1 MQIAKSNYRAIRFT
15 NASQAWSF
23 LKTLDDSTLSRSLL
37 LVFLLLCSAF
47 FSACEVAYFSLNSLQ
62 LNEMSKKKG
71 RMGRIVNSLLA
82 KPRELLITIYIGN
95 EFVNIAISILI
106 TSIAINLFGSTGVG
120 IAIGLS
126 TLLLLIFGDIIPKS
140 ISIKFTQSYA
150 LFSAYPLQAFAKL
163 VQPAQELFS
172 IWTEKIIGSMGIL
185 PHSLKESPIS
195 DEEFRAMVQVGEG
208 EGVID
213 SDERELIQNVIEF
226 GETTVAEIMTPK
238 IDMFTV
244 NIEDSLNDILPRII
258 ENFYSRVPVYGV
270 DEEGILGILFTK
282 DLTRHKHVPREK
294 INLKSILHSTV
305 SVPQSKKI
313 KEMLEEFRKLKRH
326 MAIVLDE
333 YGSVCG
339 LVTLEDVIE
348 ELVGEIDSEMRQEEL
363 PLKKLDENHYR
374 IAGTYSLAEFNESFQ
389 SELPENDY
397 DTVGGYVFGLF
408 GRIPRSGESTTV
420 DRFKFLVQKMK
431 GSRILNLYL
440 TLMSPRSLPDKE
452 QAEIPED

>member
-1 MQIAKSNYRAIRFT
+1 
-15 NASQAWSF
+15 
-23 LKTLDDSTLSRSLL
+23 LDESLFARSLL

-62 LNEMSKKKG
+62 LNEMSEKKG
-71 RMGRIVNSLLA
+71 HLGRIVNSLLE

-95 EFVNIAISILI
+95 EFVNIAISVVV
-106 TSIAINLFGSTGVG
+106 TSIAINVFGNLGVG
-120 IAIGLS
+120 IAIGVG
-126 TLLLLIFGDIIPKS
+126 TLLLLVFGDIIPKS
-140 ISIKFTQSYA
+140 ISLKFSQPYA
-150 LFSAYPLQAFAKL
+150 LFSAYPLTIFAKI
-163 VQPAQELFS
+163 VQPAQKLFS
-172 IWTEKIIGSMGIL
+172 IWTEKIISYMGIL
-185 PHSLKESPIS
+185 PHGLKESPIT

-226 GETTVAEIMTPK
+226 GETTVDEIMTPK

-244 NIEDSLNDILPRII
+244 GIEDSLDDILPRII
-258 ENFYSRVPVYGV
+258 ENFYSRVPVYGE
-270 DEEGILGILFTK
+270 DEEGILGILYTK
-282 DLTRHKHVPREK
+282 DLTRLKHLPREK
-294 INLKSILHSTV
+294 VSLKSILHDTI

-313 KEMLEEFRKLKRH
+313 KEMLEEFRRMKRH

-339 LVTLEDVIE
+339 LVTLEDILE

-363 PLKKLDENHYR
+363 PLKRLNENHYR
-374 IAGTYSLAEFNESFQ
+374 IVGAYSLAEFNESFQ
-389 SELPENDY
+389 SDLPENDY

-420 DRFKFLVQKMK
+420 DRFKFRVEKMK
-431 GSRILNLYL
+431 GSRILSLFI
-440 TLMSPRSLPDKE
+440 TLMSPPSQTLPRTEKDE
-452 QAEIPED
+452 ASVD

>member
-1 MQIAKSNYRAIRFT
+1 MDESLFA
-15 NASQAWSF
+15 
-23 LKTLDDSTLSRSLL
+23 RSLL

-62 LNEMSKKKG
+62 LNEMSEKKG
-71 RMGRIVNSLLA
+71 HLGRIVNSLLE

-95 EFVNIAISILI
+95 EFVNIAISVVV
-106 TSIAINLFGSTGVG
+106 TSIAINVFGNLGVG
-120 IAIGLS
+120 IAIGVG
-126 TLLLLIFGDIIPKS
+126 TLLLLVFGDIIPKS
-140 ISIKFTQSYA
+140 ISLKFSQPYA
-150 LFSAYPLQAFAKL
+150 LFSAYPLTIFAKI
-163 VQPAQELFS
+163 VQPAQKLFS
-172 IWTEKIIGSMGIL
+172 IWTEKIISFMGIL
-185 PHSLKESPIS
+185 PHGLKESPIT

-226 GETTVAEIMTPK
+226 GETTVDEIMTPK

-244 NIEDSLNDILPRII
+244 GIEDSLDDILPRII
-258 ENFYSRVPVYGV
+258 ENFYSRVPVYGE
-270 DEEGILGILFTK
+270 DEEGILGILYTK
-282 DLTRHKHVPREK
+282 DLTRLKHLPREK
-294 INLKSILHSTV
+294 VSLKSILHDTI

-313 KEMLEEFRKLKRH
+313 KEMLEEFRRMKRH

-339 LVTLEDVIE
+339 LVTLEDILE

-363 PLKKLDENHYR
+363 PLKRLNENHYR
-374 IAGTYSLAEFNESFQ
+374 IVGAYSLAEFNESFQ
-389 SELPENDY
+389 SDLPENDY

-420 DRFKFLVQKMK
+420 DRFKFRVEKMK
-431 GSRILNLYL
+431 GSRILSLFI
-440 TLMSPRSLPDKE
+440 TLMSPPAQSMPRTEKDEASVD
-452 QAEIPED
+452 

>member
-1 MQIAKSNYRAIRFT
+1 MDESLFA
-15 NASQAWSF
+15 
-23 LKTLDDSTLSRSLL
+23 RSLL

-62 LNEMSKKKG
+62 LNEMSEKKG
-71 RMGRIVNSLLA
+71 HLGRIVNSLLE

-95 EFVNIAISILI
+95 EFVNIAISVVV
-106 TSIAINLFGSTGVG
+106 TSIAINVFGNLGVG
-120 IAIGLS
+120 IAIGVG
-126 TLLLLIFGDIIPKS
+126 TLLLLVFGDIIPKS
-140 ISIKFTQSYA
+140 ISLKFSQPYA
-150 LFSAYPLQAFAKL
+150 LFSAYPLTIFAKI
-163 VQPAQELFS
+163 VQPAQKLFS
-172 IWTEKIIGSMGIL
+172 IWTEKIISYMGIL
-185 PHSLKESPIS
+185 PHGLKESPIT

-226 GETTVAEIMTPK
+226 GETTVDEIMTPK

-244 NIEDSLNDILPRII
+244 GIEDSLDDILPRII
-258 ENFYSRVPVYGV
+258 ENFYSRVPVYGE
-270 DEEGILGILFTK
+270 DEEGILGILYTK
-282 DLTRHKHVPREK
+282 DLTRLKHLPREK
-294 INLKSILHSTV
+294 VSLKSILHDTI

-313 KEMLEEFRKLKRH
+313 KEMLEEFRRMKRH

-339 LVTLEDVIE
+339 LVTLEDILE

-363 PLKKLDENHYR
+363 PLKRLNENHYR
-374 IAGTYSLAEFNESFQ
+374 IVGAYSLAEFNESFQ
-389 SELPENDY
+389 SDLPENDY

-420 DRFKFLVQKMK
+420 DRFKFRVEKMK
-431 GSRILNLYL
+431 GSRILSLFI
-440 TLMSPRSLPDKE
+440 TLMSPPAKPLLGTEKDEASAD
-452 QAEIPED
+452 

>member
-1 MQIAKSNYRAIRFT
+1 MDESLFA
-15 NASQAWSF
+15 
-23 LKTLDDSTLSRSLL
+23 RSLL

-62 LNEMSKKKG
+62 LNEMSEKKG
-71 RMGRIVNSLLA
+71 HLGRIVNSLLE

-95 EFVNIAISILI
+95 EFVNIAISVVV
-106 TSIAINLFGSTGVG
+106 TSIAINVFGNLGVG
-120 IAIGLS
+120 IAIGVG
-126 TLLLLIFGDIIPKS
+126 TLLLLVFGDIIPKS
-140 ISIKFTQSYA
+140 ISLKFSQPYA
-150 LFSAYPLQAFAKL
+150 LFSAYPLTIFAKI
-163 VQPAQELFS
+163 VQPAQKLFS
-172 IWTEKIIGSMGIL
+172 IWTEKIISFMGIL
-185 PHSLKESPIS
+185 PHGLKESPIT

-226 GETTVAEIMTPK
+226 GETTVGEIMTPK

-244 NIEDSLNDILPRII
+244 GIEDSLDDILPRII
-258 ENFYSRVPVYGV
+258 ENFYSRVPVYGE
-270 DEEGILGILFTK
+270 DEEGILGILYTK
-282 DLTRHKHVPREK
+282 DLTRLKHLPREK
-294 INLKSILHSTV
+294 VSLKSILHDTI

-313 KEMLEEFRKLKRH
+313 KEMLEEFRRMKRH

-339 LVTLEDVIE
+339 LVTLEDILE

-363 PLKKLDENHYR
+363 PLKRLNENHYR
-374 IAGTYSLAEFNESFQ
+374 IVGAYSLAEFNESFQ
-389 SELPENDY
+389 SDLPENDY

-420 DRFKFLVQKMK
+420 DRFKFRVEKMK
-431 GSRILNLYL
+431 GSRILSLFI
-440 TLMSPRSLPDKE
+440 TLMSPPAQPLLGTEKVEASLD
-452 QAEIPED
+452 

>member
-1 MQIAKSNYRAIRFT
+1 M
-15 NASQAWSF
+15 
-23 LKTLDDSTLSRSLL
+23 DDSLFARSLL

-62 LNEMSKKKG
+62 LKEMLEKKG
-71 RMGRIVNSLLA
+71 RLGQIVNSLLE

-95 EFVNIAISILI
+95 EFVNIAISVLV
-106 TSIAINLFGSTGVG
+106 TSIAIIVFGSLGVG
-120 IAIGLS
+120 IAIGVG
-126 TLLLLIFGDIIPKS
+126 TLLLLVFGDIIPKS
-140 ISIKFTQSYA
+140 ISIKFAQPYA
-150 LFSAYPLQAFAKL
+150 LFSAYPLKIFAKL
-163 VQPAQELFS
+163 VQPAQKLFS
-172 IWTEKIIGSMGIL
+172 VWTEKVISLMGVL
-185 PHSLKESPIS
+185 PHGLKESPIT

-213 SDERELIQNVIEF
+213 SDERTLIQNVIEF
-226 GETTVAEIMTPK
+226 GETTVEEIMTPK

-244 NIEDSLNDILPRII
+244 GINDSLDDVLPRII
-258 ENFYSRVPVYGV
+258 ENFYSRVPVYGE
-270 DEEGILGILFTK
+270 EEGILGILFTK
-282 DLTRHKHVPREK
+282 DLTRLKHLPREK
-294 INLKSILHSTV
+294 VSLKSILHDTI

-339 LVTLEDVIE
+339 LVTLEDILE

-363 PLKKLDENHYR
+363 PLKRLNENHYR
-374 IAGTYSLAEFNESFQ
+374 IVGAYSLAEFNESFQ
-389 SELPENDY
+389 SNLPENDY

-420 DRFKFLVQKMK
+420 DRFKFRVEKMK
-431 GSRILNLYL
+431 GSRILSLFL
-440 TLMSPRSLPDKE
+440 TLMSPPTQPLPDTDNDE
-452 QAEIPED
+452 APES

>member
-1 MQIAKSNYRAIRFT
+1 
-15 NASQAWSF
+15 
-23 LKTLDDSTLSRSLL
+23 LDDSLFARSLI

-62 LNEMSKKKG
+62 LNEMLEKKG
-71 RMGRIVNSLLA
+71 RLGRLVNSLLE

-95 EFVNIAISILI
+95 EFVNIAISVVI
-106 TSIAINLFGSTGVG
+106 TSVAISLFGNIGVG

-126 TLLLLIFGDIIPKS
+126 TFLLLIFGDILPKS
-140 ISIKFTQSYA
+140 ISIKFAQSYT
-150 LFSAYPLQAFAKL
+150 LFSAYPLMGFAKL
-163 VQPAQELFS
+163 VQPAQKVFTV
-172 IWTEKIIGSMGIL
+172 WTEKIIGLMGIL
-185 PHSLKESPIS
+185 PHGIKESPIT

-226 GETTVAEIMTPK
+226 GETTVEEIMTPK

-244 NIEDSLNDILPRII
+244 NIEDSLDDILPRII
-258 ENFYSRVPVYGV
+258 ENFYSRVPVYDAEE
-270 DEEGILGILFTK
+270 DEILGVLFTK
-282 DLTRHKHVPREK
+282 DLTRLKHLPREK
-294 INLKSILHSTV
+294 VNLKSILHPAV

-339 LVTLEDVIE
+339 LVTLEDIIE
-348 ELVGEIDSEMRQEEL
+348 ELVGEIDSEMRQDEL
-363 PLKKLDENHYR
+363 PEKKLDENHYR
-374 IAGTYSLAEFNESFQ
+374 ILGAYSLAEFNESFQ
-389 SELPENDY
+389 SELPHNDY

-420 DRFKFLVQKMK
+420 DRFHFRVEKMK
-431 GSRILNLYL
+431 GSRILSLYL
-440 TLMSPRSLPDKE
+440 TLLSSPPVPEENQDKA
-452 QAEIPED
+452 QED

>member
-1 MQIAKSNYRAIRFT
+1 MDESLFA
-15 NASQAWSF
+15 
-23 LKTLDDSTLSRSLL
+23 RSLL

-62 LNEMSKKKG
+62 LNEMSEKKG
-71 RMGRIVNSLLA
+71 HLGRIVNSLLE

-95 EFVNIAISILI
+95 EFVNIAISVVV
-106 TSIAINLFGSTGVG
+106 TSIAINVFGNLGVG
-120 IAIGLS
+120 IAIGVG
-126 TLLLLIFGDIIPKS
+126 TLLLLVFGDIIPKS
-140 ISIKFTQSYA
+140 ISLKFSQPYA
-150 LFSAYPLQAFAKL
+150 LFSAYPLTIFAKI
-163 VQPAQELFS
+163 VQPAQKLFS
-172 IWTEKIIGSMGIL
+172 IWTEKIISFMGIL
-185 PHSLKESPIS
+185 PHGLKESPIT

-226 GETTVAEIMTPK
+226 GETTVDEIMTPK

-244 NIEDSLNDILPRII
+244 GIEDSLDDILPRII
-258 ENFYSRVPVYGV
+258 ENFYSRVPVYGE
-270 DEEGILGILFTK
+270 DEEGILGILYTK
-282 DLTRHKHVPREK
+282 DLTRLKHLPREK
-294 INLKSILHSTV
+294 VSLKSILHDTI

-313 KEMLEEFRKLKRH
+313 KEMLEEFRRMKRH

-339 LVTLEDVIE
+339 LVTLEDILE

-363 PLKKLDENHYR
+363 PLKRLNENHYR
-374 IAGTYSLAEFNESFQ
+374 IVGTYSLAEFNESFQ
-389 SELPENDY
+389 SDLPENDY

-420 DRFKFLVQKMK
+420 DRFKFRVEKMK
-431 GSRILNLYL
+431 GSRILSLFI
-440 TLMSPRSLPDKE
+440 TLMSSPSQPLPGTEKDE
-452 QAEIPED
+452 ASVD

>member
-1 MQIAKSNYRAIRFT
+1 MDESLFA
-15 NASQAWSF
+15 
-23 LKTLDDSTLSRSLL
+23 RSLL

-62 LNEMSKKKG
+62 LNEMSEKKG
-71 RMGRIVNSLLA
+71 HLGRIVNSLLE

-95 EFVNIAISILI
+95 EFVNIAISVVV
-106 TSIAINLFGSTGVG
+106 TSIAINVFGNLGVG
-120 IAIGLS
+120 IAIGVG
-126 TLLLLIFGDIIPKS
+126 TLLLLVFGDIIPKS
-140 ISIKFTQSYA
+140 ISLKFSQPYA
-150 LFSAYPLQAFAKL
+150 LFSAYPLTIFAKI
-163 VQPAQELFS
+163 VQPAQKLFS
-172 IWTEKIIGSMGIL
+172 IWTEKIISFMGIL
-185 PHSLKESPIS
+185 PHGLKESPIT

-226 GETTVAEIMTPK
+226 GETTVDEIMTPK

-244 NIEDSLNDILPRII
+244 GIEDSLDDILPRII
-258 ENFYSRVPVYGV
+258 ENFYSRVPVYGE
-270 DEEGILGILFTK
+270 DEEGILGILYTK
-282 DLTRHKHVPREK
+282 DLTRLKHLPREK
-294 INLKSILHSTV
+294 VSLKSILHDTI

-313 KEMLEEFRKLKRH
+313 KEMLEEFRRMKRH

-339 LVTLEDVIE
+339 LVTLEDILE

-363 PLKKLDENHYR
+363 PLKRLNENHYR
-374 IAGTYSLAEFNESFQ
+374 IVGAYSLAEFNESFQ
-389 SELPENDY
+389 SDLPENDY

-420 DRFKFLVQKMK
+420 DRFKFRVEKMK
-431 GSRILNLYL
+431 GSRILSLFI
-440 TLMSPRSLPDKE
+440 TLMSPPAQPLPGTEKDE
-452 QAEIPED
+452 ASVN